1 MVVSWAYNAGTNTA
15 TASGAGSTDFAALVA
30 ADTAGGWGVYT
41 ADATGTQ
48 IICGG
53 KIFIGD
59 GTAGSTTLLADSSK
73 EIIFTAAAVSADY
86 TYLLYV
92 REYASLKLGNVVDAT
107 TKSTNNGVTIISLQN
122 NYNSIS
128 MLMSRTTAGTTELY
142 GCTFE
147 GLYRRHFIRG
157 YVGGETITAF
167 NCITDYVCF
176 QALTTDFF
184 NINAVGR
191 ANTFPMLELLG
202 GTLNILRVSNAV
214 YGYWQTSTA
223 TADSTISGYYA
234 RNITKFGYFA
244 GSKNVYFVNP
254 DSSSWVF
261 TYSTFTGKVYRQ
273 YEFDLQTAAGATVTL
288 TDKDDNV
295 VFSVTADAVTGK
307 IATQTVSRGYY
318 AQATGDTLQDYSP
331 HTLTITGT
339 GYIPYVRTFTLE
351 EKTKWLIELHDQL
364 AGNADEADVA
374 SGKLF
379 YKDDADT
386 ILVGS
391 KVEAPAGG
399 ATTYVTVTEAPE
411 DYEPLKELVVCLLD
425 QKNLI
430 RKTAGI
436 PLE

>member
-1 MVVSWAYNAGTNTA
+1 MVVTWAYNAGTNTA
-15 TASGAGSTDFAALVA
+15 TATGSGSTNFAALVA
-30 ADTAGGWGVYT
+30 ADTAGGWGKYT

-48 IICGG
+48 IICAGKVLVGGSGQTVAFADTSKQVIFLTGITSGGNLLATYNTGSSITLGTLINATAKTTSDGCSIRSLETTNTNNILDGDNINLYSCEVGSNAKNAYIYISTG
-53 KIFIGD
+53 KIYNCVFDNQIVFTPRSSD
-59 GTAGSTTLLADSSK
+59 VFNVFMTRTRFLQADSLWGTTTLSNVSLMASQTYIRFANNATVSN
-73 EIIFTAAAVSADY
+73 IYGRGFTD
-86 TYLLYV
+86 
-92 REYASLKLGNVVDAT
+92 
-107 TKSTNNGVTIISLQN
+107 TKSF
-122 NYNSIS
+122 
-128 MLMSRTTAGTTELY
+128 
-142 GCTFE
+142 TFT
-147 GLYRRHFIRG
+147 GAYTCYL
-157 YVGGETITAF
+157 
-167 NCITDYVCF
+167 
-176 QALTTDFF
+176 
-184 NINAVGR
+184 
-191 ANTFPMLELLG
+191 
-202 GTLNILRVSNAV
+202 
-214 YGYWQTSTA
+214 
-223 TADSTISGYYA
+223 
-234 RNITKFGYFA
+234 
-244 GSKNVYFVNP
+244 VNP
-254 DSSSWVF
+254 DF
-261 TYSTFTGKVYRQ
+261 DTYSFSWTGAGVCYRQ
-273 YEFDLQTAAGATVTL
+273 YTFDLQTAADATVTL

-318 AQATGDTLQDYSP
+318 NQTNGDTLQDYSP

-364 AGNADEADVA
+364 AGNATEADVA

-391 KVEAPAGG
+391 KVEAPSGG